1 MNVKRETRHDSL
13 LAAIVI
19 LLGIIAWGQVSNQPM
34 ASTAVAQIRSKPAG
48 TARVPLVETDGVSS
62 IGQRSIE
69 QRDELIASLSRLR
82 TGVDAIASSLRN
94 GDIRVRVLEESTGD
108 TSQGRRGEV
117 PR

>member
-13 LAAIVI
+13 LAAIAI

-82 TGVDAIASSLRN
+82 AGVDGIASSLRN